1 MFWTST
7 CSRGRDNPASCQW
20 LRILKINE
28 KGFVLNI
35 VFQKVVLFCFAG
47 YEKVFMQQVFF
58 ISLNCFTN
66 VLSRIIIDINISEDQ
81 HKLFTWLE
89 FPRRK
94 LIWYWLNDS
103 DSASKN
109 NCKEE
114 NYEHYILKHIIW
126 SQKLIT
132 SLYFGVIPWN
142 GLPSFHQNKLKLC
155 NRVGNLGFNKTLA
168 KCLTGLLINYFT
180 ILLF

>member
-7 CSRGRDNPASCQW
+7 CSRGRDNPASGQW
-20 LRILKINE
+20 LRILKIN
-28 KGFVLNI
+28 
-35 VFQKVVLFCFAG
+35 QKYFFEMLFCKKSFCGKSG

-81 HKLFTWLE
+81 NKLFTWLE

-109 NCKEE
+109 NCKEK
-114 NYEHYILKHIIW
+114 NYGQWNLKHIKW

-132 SLYFGVIPWN
+132 SLHFGVIS
-142 GLPSFHQNKLKLC
+142 LKRITKLSPK
-155 NRVGNLGFNKTLA
+155 
-168 KCLTGLLINYFT
+168 
-180 ILLF
+180 